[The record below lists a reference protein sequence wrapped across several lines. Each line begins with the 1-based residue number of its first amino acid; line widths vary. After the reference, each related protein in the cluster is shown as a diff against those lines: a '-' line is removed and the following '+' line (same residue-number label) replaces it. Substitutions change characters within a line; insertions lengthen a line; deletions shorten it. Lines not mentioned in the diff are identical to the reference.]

1 MADQQQ
7 ELAVREK
14 RELSTK
20 EEKTV
25 PGRFYVPNTDVYE
38 TEDALTVV
46 MEMPGVGRE
55 EVEIELK
62 DDVLRVE
69 GKIDFSKYGGMEP
82 VYTEY
87 NVGHW
92 ARSFSLSD
100 KVDRERI
107 GAQLEDGVLTLKTEE
122 RAALAASDPD
132 TYFWTPHHEPSPQL
146 VLVRLDGVADD
157 ELDELLRDSYRL
169 AGGR

>member
-14 RELSTK
+14 RELAAK
-20 EEKTV
+20 EERTV
-25 PGRFYVPNTDVYE
+25 PGRFFVPHTDVYE

-46 MEMPGVGRE
+46 MEVPGVPRE
-55 EVEIELK
+55 AVEIELK

-69 GKIDFSKYGGMEP
+69 GRIDPSRYGGLEP

-87 NVGHW
+87 SVGHW

-100 KVDRERI
+100 RVDRERI
-107 GAQLEDGVLTLKTEE
+107 GAQLEDGVLTLTLPKTAEARPRRIE
-122 RAALAASDPD
+122 
-132 TYFWTPHHEPSPQL
+132 
-146 VLVRLDGVADD
+146 VG
-157 ELDELLRDSYRL
+157 
-169 AGGR
+169 

>member
-14 RELSTK
+14 RELAAR
-20 EEKTV
+20 EERTV
-25 PGRFYVPNTDVYE
+25 PGRFFVPHTDVYE

-69 GKIDFSKYGGMEP
+69 AKIDFAKYGGMEP

-87 NVGHW
+87 NVGHYG
-92 ARSFSLSD
+92 RSFTLSD
-100 KVDRERI
+100 RVDQERI
-107 GAQLEDGVLTLKTEE
+107 AAQLEDGVLTLTLPKTAEA
-122 RAALAASDPD
+122 RPRRIAI
-132 TYFWTPHHEPSPQL
+132 
-146 VLVRLDGVADD
+146 G
-157 ELDELLRDSYRL
+157 
-169 AGGR
+169 

>member
-1 MADQQQ
+1 MADQQ

-14 RELSTK
+14 REVAAK
-20 EEKTV
+20 EERTV
-25 PGRFYVPNTDVYE
+25 PGRFYVPHTDVYE

-46 MEMPGVGRE
+46 MEMPGAGRE
-55 EVEIELK
+55 DVGIELK

-69 GKIDFSKYGGMEP
+69 GRIDFAKYGGVEP

-92 ARSFSLSD
+92 ARSFSLPD

-107 GAQLEDGVLTLKTEE
+107 GAQLEDGVLTLTLPKTAEA
-122 RAALAASDPD
+122 RPRRIALA
-132 TYFWTPHHEPSPQL
+132 
-146 VLVRLDGVADD
+146 
-157 ELDELLRDSYRL
+157 
-169 AGGR
+169 

>member
-1 MADQQQ
+1 MADQQQQ

-14 RELSTK
+14 REVATK

-25 PGRFYVPNTDVYE
+25 PGRFFVPTTDVYE
-38 TEDALTVV
+38 TEEALVV
-46 MEMPGVGRE
+46 AMEVPGVARAD
-55 EVEIELK
+55 VEIELK

-69 GKIDFSKYGGMEP
+69 GRIDFAKYGGVEP

-107 GAQLEDGVLTLKTEE
+107 AAQLEDGVLTLTLPKTAEAKP
-122 RAALAASDPD
+122 RRIA
-132 TYFWTPHHEPSPQL
+132 
-146 VLVRLDGVADD
+146 VG
-157 ELDELLRDSYRL
+157 
-169 AGGR
+169 